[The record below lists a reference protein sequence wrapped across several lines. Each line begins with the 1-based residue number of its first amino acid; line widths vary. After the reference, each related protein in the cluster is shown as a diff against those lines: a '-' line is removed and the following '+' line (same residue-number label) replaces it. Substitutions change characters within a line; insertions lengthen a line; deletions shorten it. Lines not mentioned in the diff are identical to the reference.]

1 MAIVA
6 GAAGATKILEA
17 TILITDLLI
26 TATKAANHFTTLVEQ
41 ARAEGRD
48 LTDEELNS
56 LRAASQASVNSL
68 LEATKGLN

>member
-1 MAIVA
+1 
-6 GAAGATKILEA
+6 
-17 TILITDLLI
+17 
-26 TATKAANHFTTLVEQ
+26 LVEQ